1 VTYRFAIYAGPAPG
15 SALANLA
22 SAWLGRDALTE
33 LPRPQ
38 PLPQSMQMD
47 TVVAITREADRYG
60 FHGTLKPPFQ
70 LADGS
75 DKAALVA
82 ALEAYSARKAPVDLG
97 KLSVQDLSG
106 FIALRPV
113 ESPPTLLA
121 LAADIV
127 EAFDGFRRPPDT
139 AELARRRAHGLTP
152 VQEANLERW
161 GYPYV
166 MDDFRLHFTLTSRL
180 PSAQRT
186 PLIDWLARYFAPVL
200 ERPFVLD
207 TLWLF
212 NEPEPGAPFRQARGF
227 ALTGKS

>member
-1 VTYRFAIYAGPAPG
+1 VTYRYAIYAAPAPG
-15 SALANLA
+15 SALANHA
-22 SAWLGRDALTE
+22 AAWLGRDALSG

-47 TVVAITREADRYG
+47 TLVAITREADRYG

-70 LADGS
+70 LAEGRDE
-75 DKAALVA
+75 AALVA
-82 ALEAYSARKAPVDLG
+82 ALEAYGAHTAPVDLG
-97 KLSVQDLSG
+97 LLSVQDLSG
-106 FIALRPV
+106 FIALRPI
-113 ESPPTLLA
+113 ESPPALLA

-139 AELARRRAHGLTP
+139 TELARRRAHGLTP
-152 VQEANLERW
+152 AQETNLERW

-180 PSAQRT
+180 PSAERA
-186 PLIDWLARYFAPVL
+186 PLIGWLARYFAPVL
-200 ERPFVLD
+200 ERPFVID

-212 NEPEPGAPFRQARGF
+212 VEPEPGAPFRQARGF
-227 ALTGKS
+227 ALTGRS